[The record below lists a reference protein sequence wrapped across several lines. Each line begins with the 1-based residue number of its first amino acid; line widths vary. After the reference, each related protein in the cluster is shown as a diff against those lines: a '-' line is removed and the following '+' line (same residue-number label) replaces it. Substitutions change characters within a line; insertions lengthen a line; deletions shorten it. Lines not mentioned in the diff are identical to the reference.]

1 MEQSRNLQWYA
12 KELGMTHL
20 AARIDDTLKIAM
32 EQGWN
37 LEQTLHALFEG
48 EYERRLVGRQKARIR
63 TAGFTQIKYLE
74 QLDRAELPEGIRHL
88 LPKLET
94 LDFIHEHRNIVL
106 YGNPGTGKTHVATAL
121 AIKACMEDY
130 TSSLHPYLISSH
142 KSRNASRQRRCIS
155 WRDASKNMTLSYA
168 MNLDTSH
175 ATRRPGNS
183 CSTISH

>member
-63 TAGFTQIKYLE
+63 TAGFTQIKYLG
-74 QLDRAELPEGIRHL
+74 QQDSPCPDL
-88 LPKLET
+88 LINDGWLI
-94 LDFIHEHRNIVL
+94 FS
-106 YGNPGTGKTHVATAL
+106 
-121 AIKACMEDY
+121 
-130 TSSLHPYLISSH
+130 TSPVIS
-142 KSRNASRQRRCIS
+142 C
-155 WRDASKNMTLSYA
+155 
-168 MNLDTSH
+168 
-175 ATRRPGNS
+175 
-183 CSTISH
+183 

>member
-1 MEQSRNLQWYA
+1 MQWYA

-20 AARIDDTLKIAM
+20 AARIDDTLKIAG

-48 EYERRLVGRQKARIR
+48 EYVRRLVGRQKARIR

-94 LDFIHEHRNIVL
+94 GAPD
-106 YGNPGTGKTHVATAL
+106 NPCG
-121 AIKACMEDY
+121 EDARML
-130 TSSLHPYLISSH
+130 TQNC
-142 KSRNASRQRRCIS
+142 R
-155 WRDASKNMTLSYA
+155 
-168 MNLDTSH
+168 
-175 ATRRPGNS
+175 
-183 CSTISH
+183 